1 MTVKDSSFVC
11 SMTAIPAEQRKAHL
25 GTIERLFRAV
35 QCIEEL
41 PNGYTFRLPN
51 QSDVLLEAAQ
61 FIALER
67 LCCPFFSFH
76 LDVEG
81 QRGALWV
88 SLTGQEGVKPFI
100 MAEIGGHLPV
110 NIERKMEC

>member
-1 MTVKDSSFVC
+1 
-11 SMTAIPAEQRKAHL
+11 MTAIPAEQRKAHL

-51 QSDVLLEAAQ
+51 ESDVLLEAAQ
-61 FIALER
+61 FIARER
-67 LCCPFFSFH
+67 LCCPFFVFS
-76 LDVEG
+76 LEVEAEG
-81 QRGALWV
+81 GAIWL

-100 MAEIGGHLPV
+100 MAEISGHLPL
-110 NIERKMEC
+110 NIQV

>member
-1 MTVKDSSFVC
+1 MPVKDSPFVC

-25 GTIERLFRAV
+25 GTIEKLFRAV

-41 PNGYTFRLPN
+41 PNGYTFHLPN
-51 QSDVLLEAAQ
+51 QSEVLLEAAQ

-76 LDVEG
+76 LNVEG
-81 QRGALWV
+81 ERGALRL

-100 MAEIGGHLPV
+100 MAEIGHHLSL
-110 NIERKMEC
+110 NI